1 MDSWIDYILLIGA
14 GAMGRAIAWDLRNR
28 EPKHRLTVLDRDGE
42 ALRRLSEFVGGDD
55 VQTVVGDAEDMEL
68 VKRLMSR
75 ATAGIGATSYH
86 YAYEHAAMAVQEGA
100 HWVDLGGNNDVV
112 RRQFT
117 LDEKARQ
124 AGVAVIPDSGLAPGM
139 VNIIVGDLLQH
150 LDNVDEIHIR
160 VGGLP
165 QNPKPPL
172 FYGLVF
178 SPEGLANEYFEPALV
193 IEDGELRQVPSLTGW
208 ERVYVGAPLGTL
220 EAFHTSGGSSTMVE
234 TLLGRVKTLD
244 YKTLRYPGH
253 LQKIKLLLDLGLF
266 DKEEVEA
273 GGVKVAPRKLLGTL
287 LERLGWVADD
297 LVVVKVW
304 GEGTRDGKR
313 IRRDYTIIDYADI
326 TTGLTAM
333 ARTTGFPAAILA
345 RMLVEGK
352 ITARG
357 VLRQEESVPPELFIA
372 ELARRGIK
380 VGVSES

>member
-1 MDSWIDYILLIGA
+1 
-14 GAMGRAIAWDLRNR
+14 MGRAIAWDLRNR

-75 ATAGIGATSYH
+75 ATACIGATTYR

-193 IEDGELRQVPSLTGW
+193 IEDGELRQAPPLTGW

-266 DKEEVEA
+266 DKAEVEA

-287 LERLGWVADD
+287 LERLGWVTDD

-345 RMLVEGK
+345 RMMAEEK
-352 ITARG
+352 ITRRG
-357 VLRQEESVPPELFIA
+357 VLRQEEAIPTDLFFA
-372 ELARRGIK
+372 ELGKRGVK
-380 VGVSES
+380 VRISES